1 MSGTTTTT
9 AEQAIQEQLKR
20 LEWII
25 PDAQRRLDN
34 AAKEMFRRAEDAVK
48 QCDAMITN
56 QPCSLMWVDFA
67 VKTKPRHPAFFHDG
81 VVFRAGVTYV
91 FFTHRYCHAAH
102 EVS

>member
-25 PDAQRRLDN
+25 PDAQRSLDN

-67 VKTKPRHPAFFHDG
+67 ESDIRVAREAKARLQNL
-81 VVFRAGVTYV
+81 Y
-91 FFTHRYCHAAH
+91 
-102 EVS
+102 EQ